1 MQGSFRLQWI
11 YQDGVKASK
20 NIDKV
25 TFIPFYDTLSNFHDK
40 VSKLPMLNDKKEIPE
55 LSGEGSCW
63 GRIIVGG
70 GGGNHC
76 RSYNSDAS
84 FNKTYYFF

>member
-55 LSGEGSCW
+55 L
-63 GRIIVGG
+63 
-70 GGGNHC
+70 
-76 RSYNSDAS
+76 
-84 FNKTYYFF
+84 